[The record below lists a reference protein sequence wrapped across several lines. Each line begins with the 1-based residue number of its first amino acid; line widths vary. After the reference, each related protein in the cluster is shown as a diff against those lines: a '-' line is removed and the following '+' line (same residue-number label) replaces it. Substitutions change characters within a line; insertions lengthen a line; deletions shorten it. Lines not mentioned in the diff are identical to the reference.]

1 MPNSSITLFLR
12 LNLVLKTVL
21 IGNSVNDQKINDPV
35 MVMYLLSILDVK
47 TVQYYIKTNS
57 SQVAIFPSVGVFSI
71 I

>member
-71 I
+71 F